1 MGIVILL
8 WEKSQQGSKDIHFH
22 GAGIGINAYY
32 CSTCSSRFLPQLCPP
47 LECIIASGSATL
59 MPSFSG
65 VTEPPSLVKQHWMNW
80 DTTRLFCTHFSSS
93 HSIGGKVLTLLL
105 RIAHSMVH
113 IKNEHRWHIRLSE
126 LPREP
131 CWLYHHCFMN
141 WVQPELPFNTW
152 LTRYCPT
159 KAKFRDRPKFPV
171 FRLNHHP
178 GLYVCTGWRWSSQ
191 ILY

>member
-131 CWLYHHCFMN
+131 CWYTITALWTGFSQSCLLIPG
-141 WVQPELPFNTW
+141 WPGTAQP
-152 LTRYCPT
+152 
-159 KAKFRDRPKFPV
+159 RP
-171 FRLNHHP
+171 
-178 GLYVCTGWRWSSQ
+178 SSGTDPSFQ
-191 ILY
+191 CSD